1 MLPLRPTAT
10 IEDLAGRLDGIA
22 AAAAEAGLRLD
33 LAPIRAELAD
43 TAAALAAAEAA
54 LDGVEAEAAR
64 RRVNQGLRRLE
75 RVWSDGK
82 GLPGRPWFQNL
93 FATSNRDSG
102 YGAVV
107 LPLFREAIVDRDQ
120 VALDA
125 AAIRYRTRIAALT
138 AEARRLV
145 DEANDG

>member
-1 MLPLRPTAT
+1 M
-10 IEDLAGRLDGIA
+10 
-22 AAAAEAGLRLD
+22 
-33 LAPIRAELAD
+33 
-43 TAAALAAAEAA
+43 
-54 LDGVEAEAAR
+54 
-64 RRVNQGLRRLE
+64 NQGLRRLE